1 MNRFYVGRN
10 EAVMLGSFLKF
21 IASHISSTFC
31 IAVITDEPEC
41 PKSLIK

>member
-1 MNRFYVGRN
+1 
-10 EAVMLGSFLKF
+10 MLGHILKF

-31 IAVITDEPEC
+31 IAVLTDEPEC

>member
-1 MNRFYVGRN
+1 
-10 EAVMLGSFLKF
+10 MLGDILKF

-31 IAVITDEPEC
+31 IAVLTDEPEC

>member
-1 MNRFYVGRN
+1 MNRFYVGRK

-21 IASHISSTFC
+21 IASHISSIFC
-31 IAVITDEPEC
+31 ISVITDETEC

>member
-1 MNRFYVGRN
+1 MNRFNVGRK
-10 EAVMLGSFLKF
+10 EAVMLGSILKF

-31 IAVITDEPEC
+31 IAVIADDPEC